1 MSYTPGDDRSIVILL
16 QRIEDLMERLL
27 IQLEVITDEEIDE

>member
-27 IQLEVITDEEIDE
+27 TQIEVITDEEIDE